1 MCTVYLH
8 YMDRPHFILASV
20 PAVEKLTEASDVSSK
35 TSFYTLSSLIVGNTQ
50 SATKFRNEDS
60 ELWNKG
66 LICLNHYLLWNGKSM
81 AFDESVLQCDNVKCE
96 IGCLKRL
103 LSLLFRNS
111 IPFNVWEVFHLLW
124 RACLSR
130 KLVSWNFEQRRKK
143 PRKIFF
149 HSLLELSFAQEA
161 CLM

>member
-1 MCTVYLH
+1 
-8 YMDRPHFILASV
+8 
-20 PAVEKLTEASDVSSK
+20 
-35 TSFYTLSSLIVGNTQ
+35 
-50 SATKFRNEDS
+50 
-60 ELWNKG
+60 
-66 LICLNHYLLWNGKSM
+66 M

-143 PRKIFF
+143 PRNLERFF
-149 HSLLELSFAQEA
+149 FFSYFGGIGLCTGSLA
-161 CLM
+161 CITDGINVSLTVSDSPLK